1 MVSKVN
7 VTDVISLSPN
17 FGLIKVD
24 PVGDMDRFVM

>member
-17 FGLIKVD
+17 SGLIKVA